1 MGREHFL
8 DRLRSDTEGAMI
20 IETALIAP
28 VLVLMSL
35 GAYQVSG
42 MVARQSELQSAAAE
56 ASAIALAAKPDT
68 DAKLATVKQIVMA
81 STGLSAEKVTIEA
94 RVRCGTSINY
104 VTTLDSCGTERP
116 SRYVKIYL
124 SDTYQPAWTQFGVG
138 SPLNYNVTRYVMIS
152 QDGD

>member
-1 MGREHFL
+1 MLPRSFFQ
-8 DRLRSDTEGAMI
+8 RLRRDASGTMI
-20 IETALIAP
+20 VETAIIAP

-68 DAKLATVKQIVMA
+68 DAKLATVKQVVMA
-81 STGLSAEKVTIEA
+81 STGLTTDKVTIEA
-94 RVRCGTSINY
+94 RVRCGTSANY
-104 VTTLDSCGTERP
+104 QTSIDSCGTSRP

-124 SDTYQPAWTQFGVG
+124 SDTYRPAWTEFGVG
-138 SPLNYNVTRYVMIS
+138 SPLSYNVTRYVMIS